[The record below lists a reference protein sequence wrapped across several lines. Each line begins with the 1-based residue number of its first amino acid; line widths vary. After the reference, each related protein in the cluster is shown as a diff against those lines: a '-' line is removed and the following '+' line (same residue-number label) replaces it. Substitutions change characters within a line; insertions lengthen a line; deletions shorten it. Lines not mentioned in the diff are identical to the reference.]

1 MSERSALYRSV
12 PGVGELTAATL
23 VAELPELGQGEGKGW
38 CSLVGLAPWAW
49 DSGQQRGY
57 RATRGG
63 RAVVRRV
70 LYMAALA
77 AVRHEGELQRFY
89 QRLCERGKAKKVGL
103 VAVMRKLL
111 LRLHTIARRRTPWT
125 PDPT

>member
-1 MSERSALYRSV
+1 M
-12 PGVGELTAATL
+12 
-23 VAELPELGQGEGKGW
+23 
-38 CSLVGLAPWAW
+38 
-49 DSGQQRGY
+49 
-57 RATRGG
+57 
-63 RAVVRRV
+63 VRRV